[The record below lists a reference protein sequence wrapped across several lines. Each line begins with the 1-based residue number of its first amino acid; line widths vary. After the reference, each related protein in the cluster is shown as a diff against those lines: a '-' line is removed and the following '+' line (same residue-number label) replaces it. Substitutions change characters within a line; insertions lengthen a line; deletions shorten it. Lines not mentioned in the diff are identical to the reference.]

1 MELHPI
7 DTFLEVTDEPVA
19 GGDDSVYLR
28 RGHMA
33 HWLQSYSQVK
43 ADILCSIWYWS
54 DGMLDPQS
62 GADDSCAPLC
72 RANNSS
78 DIQHVAVSNDAENIS
93 SNSALICVYV
103 EL

>member
-43 ADILCSIWYWS
+43 AGPCCGS
-54 DGMLDPQS
+54 DGMLDLQS

-78 DIQHVAVSNDAENIS
+78 DIQHGAVSYQMMQRI
-93 SNSALICVYV
+93 SALIR
-103 EL
+103 L